1 MGVTPGGCGRRFLQD
16 YGRLVQFIGTYLYGQ
31 GMMEIQVI
39 KRRISPEQNE
49 RRDRMFSRARKLMLE
64 QGETEGLISRISALR
79 LKTGKL

>member
-1 MGVTPGGCGRRFLQD
+1 
-16 YGRLVQFIGTYLYGQ
+16 
-31 GMMEIQVI
+31 MEIQVI